1 MADRNRK
8 LVKGKRGVRGQDN
21 GQSDGILDDFGAS

>member
-8 LVKGKRGVRGQDN
+8 VAKGKRGVRRQGN
-21 GQSDGILDDFGAS
+21 GQSDGILDDFGAG